1 MQLFELTATPLYDD
15 ATIAAEGFIMAVFD
29 NALDALDMREHMRI
43 SEIEVAYPDQFIGL
57 QLSIVDTENKDFYDD
72 HYLTLK
78 ELYEDSMYEDLI
90 VQTKALVTLQ
100 NTLAAPV
107 DDKQPI
113 DVLELR
119 EQALKTELKRLTK
132 QVEDTF
138 WRLQFARSAE
148 GIMVNDSM
156 FDMES
161 TKMDFLDQQVDSM
174 WMGNPEKD
182 RSELESASEQFV
194 NYWYSAPILRY
205 IEVFEGG
212 TKG

>member
-15 ATIAAEGFIMAVFD
+15 ATITAEGFIMAVFD

-78 ELYEDSMYEDLI
+78 SLYEYSMYDDLI

-107 DDKQPI
+107 DKQQPI

-119 EQALKTELKRLTK
+119 EHALKTELKRLTK

-138 WRLQFARSAE
+138 WRLQFARSVE

-182 RSELESASEQFV
+182 RSELESVSEQFV

-212 TKG
+212 TKD

>member
-15 ATIAAEGFIMAVFD
+15 AAIRAEGFIMAVFD
-29 NALDALDMREHMRI
+29 NALDALDMREHMQI
-43 SEIEVAYPDQFIGL
+43 SDIEVAYPDQFIGL

-72 HYLTLK
+72 HYLTFK

-107 DDKQPI
+107 DKQQPI

-119 EQALKTELKRLTK
+119 EHALKTELKRLTK

-182 RSELESASEQFV
+182 RSELESVSEQFV

-212 TKG
+212 TKD

>member
-1 MQLFELTATPLYDD
+1 MQLFELTATPMYDD
-15 ATIAAEGFIMAVFD
+15 ATITAEGFIMAVFD
-29 NALDALDMREHMRI
+29 NALDALDAREHMQI

-72 HYLTLK
+72 HYLTFK

-90 VQTKALVTLQ
+90 VQTKALVTMQ

-107 DDKQPI
+107 DKQQPI

-119 EQALKTELKRLTK
+119 EHALKTELKRLTK

-182 RSELESASEQFV
+182 RGELESASEQFV

-212 TKG
+212 TKD